1 MQRLDLLNKL
11 KTISAGLKSEQI
23 LAATSVD
30 FQAFLVNS
38 GAPWNSQKFY
48 PLFIESKSGYDLLFL
63 QEELRPLLHTIEAA
77 KVYEISEFSRLLKGI
92 MNSPNVTVAFIAGLF
107 QIHTFHYLLQ
117 KNLTLLRTFLI
128 HGDEITSTSP
138 EEKGLVILEITD
150 FGGGISLD
158 KLSKIFRL
166 VSELTEIIAS
176 VETPAQEFQ
185 SPEIILLDSGS
196 SSNMAFKTSVET
208 AKSLFL
214 VFKEVWDYC
223 LNHKHYKNKLEI
235 ESLTSN
241 LTILEKIKNAEQ
253 NQLLTPEKAKEY
265 STLIV
270 RKTDELI
277 GLKVLPKKIVSE
289 VSSITHIALLQ
300 DLPSIKLL
308 TESDDST
315 KSAP

>member
-11 KTISAGLKSEQI
+11 KTISAALKSEQI
-23 LAATSVD
+23 LALTSVD
-30 FQAFLVNS
+30 FQLYIANA
-38 GAPWNSQKFY
+38 GAPWNSQRLY
-48 PLFIESKSGYDLLFL
+48 PLFIESKSGYDLLIN
-63 QEELRPLLHTIEAA
+63 QEEFRPLLNAIEAS
-77 KVYEISEFSRLLKGI
+77 KVYEISEFSKLLK
-92 MNSPNVTVAFIAGLF
+92 NTTSPGNVAIAFHLGLF

-117 KNLTLLRTFLI
+117 KNITLLRTFLL
-128 HGDEITSTSP
+128 HGDEITSASP

-166 VSELTEIIAS
+166 VSDLAEIIAS
-176 VETPAQEFQ
+176 VETPGQEFQ

-235 ESLTSN
+235 ESLDSN
-241 LTILEKIKNAEQ
+241 LTILGKIKDAEQ
-253 NQLLTPEKAKEY
+253 QKLLTPEKAKEY

-289 VSSITHIALLQ
+289 VSSITHIALLK
-300 DLPSIKLL
+300 DLPSIKYL
-308 TESDDST
+308 TEGDDSN